1 MPGYRQLARNRD
13 FTVLWIGDTV
23 SELGSALSMFAFPL
37 IAYGVIFNMVIAA
50 IGGLTLLAGMVGW
63 ALEPPDDPDL
73 PPHDDHGPPDDTG
86 AAAELEVRPLPE
98 PDAAPEPVRE
108 EVTAGD

>member
-37 IAYGVIFNMVIAA
+37 IAYALSGSAFIAA
-50 IGGLTLLAGMVGW
+50 VVEAAYLGGLCAILLPAGVLATLLAMMLTSSRSIRSVPRPSEW
-63 ALEPPDDPDL
+63 VLAPSHPVEPFPR
-73 PPHDDHGPPDDTG
+73 
-86 AAAELEVRPLPE
+86 A
-98 PDAAPEPVRE
+98 
-108 EVTAGD
+108 